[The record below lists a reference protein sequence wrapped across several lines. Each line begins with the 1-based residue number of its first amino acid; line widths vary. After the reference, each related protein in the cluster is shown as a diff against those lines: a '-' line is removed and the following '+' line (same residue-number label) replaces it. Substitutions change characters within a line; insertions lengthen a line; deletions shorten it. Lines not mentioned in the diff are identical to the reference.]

1 MIIFIILVA
10 LVFSLPFIITLK
22 KEGKFSLPLFL
33 IMIIPVGFVIFVSVF
48 SSLFVD
54 YQWFKSLGFAI
65 TFRRRLIFRIL
76 TFIISFLVTL
86 LFTYLAMRF
95 KFIKTPFESSQTK
108 KQRKIFKISFYIG
121 IVAVS
126 FFFSLTN
133 PLDYNKLLLFLYRT
147 PVGVKTPIFN
157 KDLSFYLFTLP
168 FALNVLDFLIS
179 LSVFVIF
186 LYLFYSIIMSKARFA
201 LSIRLTKDEMYR
213 RFAYLFG
220 VLFLIISVKTYFSIF
235 NLMISKRGAVYGIGY
250 TDLHVRIPI
259 YYVLISLLLIL
270 SILLFI
276 YSSNLGKFR
285 PQRKLLI
292 SIVVLFVLILVL
304 YGVLPGVYQ
313 RVIVEPNEL
322 AKEKEFLSYNIE
334 FTRKAYGLDRFNNV
348 FISSLSPLT
357 EEIIKNNAEVI
368 DSARLWD
375 WRALIDTYKEIQGIR
390 PYYRFIDV
398 DVDRYNINGNLREVM
413 LSARE
418 LDQSLLPEGSKSW
431 VNLHLKYTH
440 GYGVCMNPVNE
451 FTEEGLP
458 VLWIKD
464 IPPRVGVEGVS
475 IKRPEIYYGE
485 LTDNYV
491 FVKTSTDEFDYPR
504 GNENVYTRYEGEGG
518 IEVGGLLKRIMLAS
532 KFNDMNILLS
542 RYLDKDSRIMMYR
555 NIIQRVDKIAP
566 FLLFGYDP
574 YIFID
579 KDGNLMWM
587 GDGFTISSFYPY
599 SEHVKLGDIR
609 FNYIRNSVKFTVDAY
624 NGKVKFY
631 VIDDKDPIIN
641 TYMKIYPDLFVPQE
655 KMSEDLKA
663 HMRFPDDL
671 VEVQSFMY
679 RDYHM
684 TDVQVFYNREDRWE
698 KAKEKY
704 KTGIQEMQPYFVIM
718 KIEGKEEFVN
728 ILPMT
733 PLGKSNL
740 IALFVGRCDEPN
752 YGETVIYR
760 FSKETVIYGPLQIE
774 ARIDQNTD
782 ISKTLT
788 LWNQQGSQVIRGN
801 TILLL
806 IDNALLYVE
815 PLYLQA
821 TEGKIPQLKKV
832 ITASTEKVSWG
843 DSLYEALDSLVSFKP
858 REEKEKNIQELINS
872 LIEYMNDYKELT
884 REGKFSEAGKMLE
897 KIQEIINILS
907 KMKP

>member
-1 MIIFIILVA
+1 MIFFILLV
-10 LVFSLPFIITLK
+10 VIIFSLPFIITLK
-22 KEGKFSLPLFL
+22 RENKFSFPLFL
-33 IMIIPVGFVIFVSVF
+33 FMIIPLFFVIFVFLF
-48 SSLFVD
+48 SNLFVD
-54 YQWFKSLGFAI
+54 YLWFKNLGFAT
-65 TFRRRLIFRIL
+65 TFKRRLLFRIL
-76 TFIISFLVTL
+76 AFVISFLVTL

-95 KFIKTPFESSQTK
+95 RFIKTPFETEETR
-108 KQRKIFKISFYIG
+108 KQRKVFKTSFYIG
-121 IVAVS
+121 IVIVS
-126 FFFSLTN
+126 FLFSLTN
-133 PLDYNKLLLFLYRT
+133 PLDYNKLLLFLFRT

-157 KDLSFYLFTLP
+157 KDLSFYLFSFP
-168 FALNVLDFLIS
+168 FMLNVVDFLVS

-186 LYLFYSIIMSKARFA
+186 LYLFYSIVMSKARFI
-201 LSIRLTKDEMYR
+201 LSIRLTRDEMYK

-220 VLFLIISVKTYFSIF
+220 VLFLVISVRTYFSIF
-235 NLMISKRGAVYGIGY
+235 NMMISKRGTVYGIGY
-250 TDLHVRIPI
+250 TDLHIRTPI
-259 YYVLISLLLIL
+259 YYVLISLLLLL
-270 SILLFI
+270 SVLLFI
-276 YSSNLGKFR
+276 YSSNVGRFR
-285 PQRKLLI
+285 PQKKLLL
-292 SIVVLFVLILVL
+292 SIVILFVVILIL
-304 YGVLPGVYQ
+304 YGILPGIYQ
-313 RVIVEPNEL
+313 RVVVEPNEL
-322 AKEKEFLSYNIE
+322 AKESQFLSYNIE
-334 FTRKAYGLDRFNNV
+334 FTRKAYGLDKFNSV
-348 FISSLSPLT
+348 FISSVAPLT
-357 EEIIKNNAEVI
+357 EDIIRNNAQVI
-368 DSARLWD
+368 GSARLWD

-398 DVDRYNINGNLREVM
+398 DVDRYRINGSLREVM
-413 LSARE
+413 LAARE
-418 LDQSLLPEGSKSW
+418 LDQNLLPEGSKSW
-431 VNLHLKYTH
+431 VNIHLKYTH
-440 GYGVCMNPVNE
+440 GYGVCMNPVDE
-451 FTEEGLP
+451 FTDEGLP

-464 IPPRVGVEGVS
+464 IPPRVVVDGVLVN
-475 IKRPEIYYGE
+475 RPEIYYGE

-491 FVKTSTDEFDYPR
+491 FVKTSTEEFDYPS
-504 GNENVYTRYEGEGG
+504 GNENVYTRYSGDGG
-518 IEVGGLLKRIMLAS
+518 IEVGGLFKRVILAT
-532 KFNDMNILLS
+532 KFNDINILLS
-542 RYLDKDSRIMMYR
+542 KYLTKDSRVMMYR
-555 NIIQRVDKIAP
+555 NIVQRVDKIAP

-609 FNYIRNSVKFTVDAY
+609 FNYIRNSVKLTVNAY

-631 VIDDKDPIIN
+631 VIDEDDPIIK
-641 TYMKIYPDLFVPQE
+641 TYMKIYPDLFVSKKE
-655 KMSEDLKA
+655 MSDDFKA

-671 VEVQSFMY
+671 VEVQSFIY

-704 KTGIQEMQPYFVIM
+704 KAGIQVMQPYFVIM

-752 YGETVIYR
+752 YGKTMIYR

-774 ARIDQNTD
+774 ARIDQNTE

-843 DSLYEALDSLVSFKP
+843 DSLYEALDLLVSFKP
-858 REEKEKNIQELINS
+858 KPEEGKNIQELIGS
-872 LIEYMNDYKELT
+872 LLDYMNSYKELT
-884 REGKFSEAGKMLE
+884 REGKFAEAGKMLE
-897 KIQEIINILS
+897 KIQEIINLLS